1 MSILHLEEMSKPH
14 DIFDDLESLL
24 WVLLFFAIHHFE
36 YEGSFNMR
44 VFDELHETEDTT
56 HGTYVT
62 GGSSKT
68 RWLSWPRI
76 KFKCQPLQN
85 FFDSFR
91 TFHHQHHHKI
101 SLSFDDPQQKQA
113 LEEYEAEV
121 EKDVYA
127 LVSHFDM
134 ILNDTNVDWTGS
146 EVPGNEDLLL
156 DAQQE
161 GHTDVPGKN
170 SSDPED
176 PKPLPKPRSGWR
188 TTASAKGISKV
199 T

>member
-1 MSILHLEEMSKPH
+1 MPTGSRNWE
-14 DIFDDLESLL
+14 DASLL
-24 WVLLFFAIHHFE
+24 KSHVAYLLDF
-36 YEGSFNMR
+36 GM
-44 VFDELHETEDTT
+44 
-56 HGTYVT
+56 
-62 GGSSKT
+62 
-68 RWLSWPRI
+68 
-76 KFKCQPLQN
+76 
-85 FFDSFR
+85 
-91 TFHHQHHHKI
+91 
-101 SLSFDDPQQKQA
+101 
-113 LEEYEAEV
+113 EV

-176 PKPLPKPRSGWR
+176 PKPLPKSQKRVENNRKRKRDLEGDLVKTRRPRVAVVAGNSHMSSTNVVPPR
-188 TTASAKGISKV
+188 PRR
-199 T
+199 

>member
-1 MSILHLEEMSKPH
+1 MSAITK
-14 DIFDDLESLL
+14 LL
-24 WVLLFFAIHHFE
+24 RFLLDF
-36 YEGSFNMR
+36 
-44 VFDELHETEDTT
+44 
-56 HGTYVT
+56 
-62 GGSSKT
+62 
-68 RWLSWPRI
+68 P
-76 KFKCQPLQN
+76 
-85 FFDSFR
+85 
-91 TFHHQHHHKI
+91 HQHHHKI

-146 EVPGNEDLLL
+146 EVPGTEDLLL